1 MPPPLYNTNMSYRWF
16 GCLKCDSLFN
26 TTSATALE
34 QMEEHSRHCGR
45 NAAFAISIGVWGKIR
60 DKITNKNGEVF
71 KKYGDMRPVSAYD
84 RINPQWKPEIVKA
97 EDFEFETYWVKCAN
111 CRSKKAVQSSI
122 DEFKNYVK
130 DHLPEHPSR
139 SRFLVS
145 EDLYRFQNF
154 DSWDIQF
161 LVSKAG
167 SHDAL
172 KAKKLREL
180 QLEIGP
186 RWEIPEKGDPLES
199 LSVFKAGIID
209 EEDDS
214 GCQVYVNATKASQYY
229 GRDLVKVPMANNPK
243 ASANYEPR
251 VYAWLIE
258 NGEVPETHVLE
269 RCKWNQ
275 FCVKVEHLSIR
286 PRRIPELEML

>member
-84 RINPQWKPEIVKA
+84 RINPQWKPEIVDA
-97 EDFEFETYWVKCAN
+97 EDFEFQTYWVKCRN
-111 CRSKKAVQSSI
+111 CRSKKTVQSSI
-122 DEFKNYVK
+122 YEFKDYVTG
-130 DHLPEHPSR
+130 HLPEHPSR
-139 SRFLVS
+139 SRFIVS

-154 DSWDIQF
+154 DSWDVQFGVKKNDSSNPMEAKILKDLQIQI
-161 LVSKAG
+161 
-167 SHDAL
+167 DPQL
-172 KAKKLREL
+172 KVL
-180 QLEIGP
+180 
-186 RWEIPEKGDPLES
+186 EKGDLHEF

-209 EEDDS
+209 EADDS
-214 GCQVYVNATKASQYY
+214 GCQVYANASKASQYY
-229 GRDLVKVPMANNPK
+229 GRDLVKVPRADNPK
-243 ASANYEPR
+243 ASTNYEPR

-275 FCVKVEHLSIR
+275 FCVKVEHLSIK